1 MSQPC
6 YWYLGTSPISVPYWS
21 DVAMCEAEFG
31 DDRVVAPMLF
41 TTREKA
47 DAELRL
53 HEEAEA
59 DAYLQAVER
68 YGEENLNKAL
78 DNTPEP
84 QVFEIGAW
92 LLGEHLKDSDHM
104 YVMVDGEVKT
114 YVDFLVELEE

>member
-1 MSQPC
+1 MSEPS

-21 DVAMCEAEFG
+21 DVTMYETEVG
-31 DDRVVAPMLF
+31 DDRVLAPMLF

-47 DAELRL
+47 AAELRR

-68 YGEENLNKAL
+68 YGEEDLNKAL
-78 DNTPEP
+78 DNTPEQ
-84 QVFEIGAW
+84 QVFGIGAW
-92 LLGEHLKDSDHM
+92 LLGEHLKDSDHR

-114 YVDFLVELEE
+114 PIDLLAELEE

>member
-47 DAELRL
+47 DAELRR
-53 HEEAEA
+53 HDRA
-59 DAYLQAVER
+59 
-68 YGEENLNKAL
+68 G
-78 DNTPEP
+78 
-84 QVFEIGAW
+84 QVFFDV
-92 LLGEHLKDSDHM
+92 LLAGSTSTSCASSSFTSLPSSSFYASRHQRLLSL
-104 YVMVDGEVKT
+104 T
-114 YVDFLVELEE
+114 LP